1 MDMIKL
7 NPVIRTV
14 SLIEKVGREEER
26 RAYDCRMIY
35 LCSGDLVYAA
45 DGGKKSHLS
54 PGQLLYLPA
63 GIPYRLSAKYLRA
76 VVIAFDLTDGTPDPV
91 DGIRPDL
98 PENFDESRLH
108 FPTDAAPFDRLILAQ
123 DMESERDGF
132 LRMENIFTSGEGN
145 FRARISAHLKLV
157 LLKLAELSD
166 ENALPARMV
175 ENLDGYIRENAHE
188 EISNTELGAIFGYH
202 PFYISKM
209 LKEKKG
215 ITLHQYVISYRMK
228 AAKNLLRYTAR
239 TVNEISDATGFSDP
253 SYFTKSFKA
262 QVGMT
267 PKEYRAQFEDELI

>member
-63 GIPYRLSAKYLRA
+63 GMSYRLSAKYLRA
-76 VVIAFDLTDGTPDPV
+76 VVIAFDLTDETPDPV
-91 DGIRPDL
+91 EGIRPDL
-98 PENFDESRLH
+98 PENFDESKLH

-215 ITLHQYVISYRMK
+215 ITLHQYVIAYRMK